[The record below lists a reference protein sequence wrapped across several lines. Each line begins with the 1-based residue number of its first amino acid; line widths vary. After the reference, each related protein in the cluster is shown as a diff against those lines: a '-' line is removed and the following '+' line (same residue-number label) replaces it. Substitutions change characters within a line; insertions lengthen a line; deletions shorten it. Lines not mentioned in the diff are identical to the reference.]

1 MSKHY
6 YIYCEEYKPEL
17 VTDEI
22 DTINTAFPSKVILFN
37 DNIHSFDEVIA
48 QLIKAI
54 KCSTEHAENLAWEVH
69 TKGKACVYEGE
80 IEDCLRVSG
89 ILEEIGLHTQIE
101 S

>member
-1 MSKHY
+1 MSKY
-6 YIYCEEYKPEL
+6 YNIYCEEYKPEL
-17 VTDEI
+17 VTDET